1 MAETMMA
8 VASRVGS
15 EAAVAALCRVLSDG
29 ADVHR
34 CLAAG
39 ALGALGGRAAADAL
53 ITALVDAD
61 EDVRVD
67 AATALAAIGDPRA
80 GAPLLDSLIG
90 DPAIDVKL
98 AAINGLRRIGHAEA
112 VPWLRRLVAGRDEE
126 IAWDEEELLDSGW
139 DGWIDLQ
146 VAAIGALAA
155 LSATAAVPDIVAA
168 LADEEGQDL
177 DEAAFD
183 ALAGLDA
190 NGARALAGYLDDRNP
205 RRRRRAVAA
214 LVAIDPATAV
224 ERAVADADP
233 TVRLALVRR
242 ASAIDPSTPSLAV
255 LFDDPSPEVRADAV
269 RLLGRS
275 QRLPARS
282 LLDDPSPEVQGEI
295 LALLAEDPSLL
306 PVAEIA
312 AAARVRLREAPA
324 KRAEA
329 AAMALAASDPDGA
342 FDDLADLLGDG
353 GCSIEIR
360 LGALRALATIAD
372 ERSITVLTAAIGDQQ
387 RRLRLEAMAVLAS
400 IADADPVWPNPAG
413 TALLAA
419 LAGELVTAPEPEE
432 TSEPEPEPEPE
443 TPPDLTLVE
452 DDGEAPFPTSTME
465 SILGGAPGPRD
476 VDSTP
481 RSDTRLTEE
490 DIEYLRLVHRGPG
503 KRRMPLAP
511 RIPAHEDV
519 PRFAARV
526 LGDVARHDVAR
537 ALARALDGRDDET
550 RLAAAD
556 SLASVG
562 PRLAGLTE
570 DVVAALVHAASGAER
585 DRRLAAVRALGAS
598 RDQSAV
604 AVLERGLD
612 DEDGF
617 VRAESVRALSALGA
631 AAAGRLMD
639 DVDQSVRLA
648 AAEAVAKAGAPDSLD
663 RLIDFAYVD
672 EGLHRRE
679 AARLLRDLDVEAAN
693 ARFVEALEDDDRL
706 RLAPIA
712 IEALEELNR
721 PLAAA
726 AAVPATA

>member
-1 MAETMMA
+1 MAESMTA
-8 VASRVGS
+8 VASRAGS
-15 EAAVAALCRVLSDG
+15 EAAVAALCRVLREG

-34 CLAAG
+34 CLAAR
-39 ALGALGGRAAADAL
+39 ALGALGGQMAVDAL
-53 ITALVDAD
+53 IAALMDAD

-67 AATALAAIGDPRA
+67 AATALAAIGDARA

-90 DPAIDVKL
+90 DPVTDVKL
-98 AAINGLRRIGHAEA
+98 AAVDGLCRLHHDAA
-112 VPWLRRLVAGRDEE
+112 TPWLSRLVAGRDED
-126 IAWDEEELLDSGW
+126 IVWDDEEFFDAGW
-139 DGWIDLQ
+139 DGWTDLQ
-146 VAAIGALAA
+146 VAAIGALSA

-177 DEAAFD
+177 DEVAFD
-183 ALAGLDA
+183 ALAGLGAD
-190 NGARALAGYLDDRNP
+190 GARALAGYLDDHNP
-205 RRRRRAVAA
+205 RRRRRAAAA
-214 LVAIDPATAV
+214 LVAVDPATAV
-224 ERAVADADP
+224 EHAVADADP
-233 TVRLALVRR
+233 EVRLALVRR
-242 ASAIDPSTPSLAV
+242 AAAIDPSTPSLAI

-275 QRLPARS
+275 QHFPVRS
-282 LLDDPSPEVQGEI
+282 LLDDPSPEVQGET
-295 LALLAEDPSLL
+295 LALLAEDPGLM
-306 PVAEIA
+306 PAMEIA
-312 AAARVRLREAPA
+312 AVARARLREAPA
-324 KRAEA
+324 KRAA
-329 AAMALAASDPDGA
+329 AAAIALAAADPDGA
-342 FDDLADLLGDG
+342 FDDLAELLGDG

-360 LGALRALATIAD
+360 LGALRALVTIAD
-372 ERSITVLTAAIGDQQ
+372 ERSVAVLTAALGDQQ
-387 RRLRLEAMAVLAS
+387 RRLRLEAMAALAS

-413 TALLAA
+413 AALLAA
-419 LAGELVTAPEPEE
+419 LAGELVTAPEPAEM
-432 TSEPEPEPEPE
+432 PEPEPE
-443 TPPDLTLVE
+443 TRPDLTLVE

-481 RSDTRLTEE
+481 RADARLTEE

-537 ALARALDGRDDET
+537 ALARAVDGRDDET
-550 RLAAAD
+550 RLAATE
-556 SLASVG
+556 SLARLG

-570 DVVAALVHAASGAER
+570 DVVAALIPAASGAER
-585 DRRLAAVRALGAS
+585 DLRLAAVRALGAS
-598 RDQSAV
+598 RDQGAV
-604 AVLERGLD
+604 ATLERGLD

-639 DVDQSVRLA
+639 DADQSVRLA

-672 EGLHRRE
+672 EGHHRRE

-693 ARFVEALEDDDRL
+693 ARFIEALEDSDRL

-721 PLAAA
+721 PLAAT